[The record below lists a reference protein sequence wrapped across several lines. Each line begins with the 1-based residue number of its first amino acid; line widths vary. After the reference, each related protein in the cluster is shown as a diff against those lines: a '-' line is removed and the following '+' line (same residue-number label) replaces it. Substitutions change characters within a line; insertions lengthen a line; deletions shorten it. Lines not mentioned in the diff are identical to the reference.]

1 MRSFLYLNYCLK
13 IRWYHERPR
22 PYPFHPMKWSGTRF
36 FWRINLW
43 HYHGNEDS
51 KNFKLHDRGGKN
63 WLSIDGYKDNFGNID
78 RNLFQVEEA

>member
-1 MRSFLYLNYCLK
+1 MIIVTTENVPNYKTVEVKGPVFGLTVRARG
-13 IRWYHERPR
+13 I
-22 PYPFHPMKWSGTRF
+22 
-36 FWRINLW
+36 
-43 HYHGNEDS
+43 GNEDS